1 MGKVIVTILFVCF
14 TTLVFA
20 QTYQGSFTQKSVIL
34 NAESEYTR
42 ICNKRQKTRSVEC
55 TFKFDVQSDLL
66 EIMSPVR
73 NNTVKMRKFR
83 VAETQGGIK
92 QYFAQDVNCPTEKRR
107 DCFIFIKGS
116 EIVQIQYWCNPANFF
131 VIYHN

>member
-1 MGKVIVTILFVCF
+1 MGKVIVTFLFVF
-14 TTLVFA
+14 ITTVVFG
-20 QTYQGSFTQKSVIL
+20 QTYQGSFTKKSVIL
-34 NAESEYTR
+34 NTEAESTR
-42 ICNKRQKTRSVEC
+42 ICNKRQKTRSVNC

-66 EIMSPVR
+66 EITSPER
-73 NNTVKMRKFR
+73 NNAVKMRNFR
-83 VAETQGGIK
+83 IAETRDGIK

-116 EIVQIQYWCNPANFF
+116 EIIQIQYWCNPANFF